1 MITLIVDH
9 EDWDTVRVSTQSEV
23 KEGDLDDG
31 KDQLEQDEAGV
42 PPHLQ
47 QILHHLCL
55 QSAP

>member
-1 MITLIVDH
+1 MNVVHNVQKMHKSMITLIVDH

-42 PPHLQ
+42 PPHL
-47 QILHHLCL
+47 
-55 QSAP
+55 

>member
-42 PPHLQ
+42 PPHL
-47 QILHHLCL
+47 
-55 QSAP
+55 

>member
-9 EDWDTVRVSTQSEV
+9 EDWDAVRVSTQSEV

-42 PPHLQ
+42 PPHL
-47 QILHHLCL
+47 
-55 QSAP
+55 